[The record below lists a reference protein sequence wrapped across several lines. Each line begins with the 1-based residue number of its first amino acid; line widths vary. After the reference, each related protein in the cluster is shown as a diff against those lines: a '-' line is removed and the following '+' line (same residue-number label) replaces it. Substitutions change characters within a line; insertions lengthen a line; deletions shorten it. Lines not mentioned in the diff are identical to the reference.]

1 MVRPASMRDS
11 GPPSSQ
17 RPLARKPPYG
27 NDIVATPNSTEL
39 VDDQHVARINR
50 SNGWTVVVV
59 LLLAVGLLG
68 QAVELQVPSGTWV
81 PTGGMSQA
89 RSGASA
95 ALLPDGT
102 VLITGGVVS
111 GGPSASV

>member
-50 SNGWTVVVV
+50 SNGWTVVVSRGGSS
-59 LLLAVGLLG
+59 LPRPLRSLRRRPKIEMGG
-68 QAVELQVPSGTWV
+68 QALEKWPRQLFVDSE
-81 PTGGMSQA
+81 
-89 RSGASA
+89 R
-95 ALLPDGT
+95 ALEALDFFLKT
-102 VLITGGVVS
+102 
-111 GGPSASV
+111 